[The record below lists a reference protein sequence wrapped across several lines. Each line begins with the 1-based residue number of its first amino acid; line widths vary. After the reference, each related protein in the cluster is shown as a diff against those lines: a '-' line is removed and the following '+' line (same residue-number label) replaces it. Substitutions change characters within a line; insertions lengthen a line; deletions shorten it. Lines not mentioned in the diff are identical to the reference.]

1 MVEWNV
7 QEDSAWRVKFSRAQE
22 LRQELSQSLEKFMAA
37 ENAEIKIRSTGT
49 KKYVTSIHYKREI
62 PKRISAIFGDII
74 HNYRSAV
81 ESGLYSLVAYYSED
95 KDFSTDKIKFP
106 IYKSKD
112 NFNTGNWHSKV
123 LPNEVTKFIETLQP
137 FSWINL
143 ELSQEENRKLLN
155 GHHFSRLQEISNTDK
170 HKSIKL
176 MFVNLG
182 MFAIFPLEG
191 GVVSSRFISKPP
203 WQDGADIFEFELE
216 IDCMVNVQ
224 PEFRIVIEGE
234 EEEYEAS
241 SIDNLLDTFDS
252 QIHYILT
259 TFEYFMTKSGS
270 EKNTILD

>member
-1 MVEWNV
+1 MKTKQMAELND
-7 QEDSAWRVKFSRAQE
+7 QDDSAWRVKISRAQE

-49 KKYVTSIHYKREI
+49 KKYITSIHYKREI

-81 ESGLYSLVAYYSED
+81 ESGLYALVAYYSQNR
-95 KDFSTDKIKFP
+95 DFSTDKIKFP
-106 IYKSKD
+106 IYKSKEKFD
-112 NFNTGNWHSKV
+112 KGNWHSNV
-123 LPNEVTKFIETLQP
+123 LPIEVTKFIETLQP

-143 ELSQEENRKLLN
+143 ELSQEENCQLLN

-182 MFAIFPLEG
+182 MFAIFPREG
-191 GVVSSRFISKPP
+191 GVVASRFISRPP
-203 WQDGADIFEFELE
+203 WKDGADIFEFELE
-216 IDCMVNVQ
+216 IDCMVSVQ

-241 SIDNLLDTFDS
+241 SIDSLLDTFDGH
-252 QIHYILT
+252 IRYILT
-259 TFEYFMTKSGS
+259 TFEYFMNKS
-270 EKNTILD
+270 